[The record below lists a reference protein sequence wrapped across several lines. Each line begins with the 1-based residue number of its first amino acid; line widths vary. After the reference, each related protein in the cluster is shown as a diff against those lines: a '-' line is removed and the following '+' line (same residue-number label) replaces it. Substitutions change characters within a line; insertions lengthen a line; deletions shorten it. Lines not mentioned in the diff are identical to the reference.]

1 MPAQARRPR
10 GQTAASL
17 ASAGS
22 QHFAAS
28 TNDVATVLALIA
40 GADAVVPSTDV
51 AVVSAW
57 RERAG
62 RTRVPAATQT
72 FELVHR
78 FFAAVAAQAAAQR
91 GPRPGRARARR
102 VSG

>member
-1 MPAQARRPR
+1 M
-10 GQTAASL
+10 
-17 ASAGS
+17 
-22 QHFAAS
+22 
-28 TNDVATVLALIA
+28 ATVLALIA